1 MKDST
6 LCILAL
12 SLASILMF
20 GFTYASILAYSCE
33 SSSIG
38 DKIYQILQ
46 HILPTKGNCV
56 DQPIGIWLLPAG
68 ATMFMFIA
76 SRPHLKAI
84 RERETRHE

>member
-6 LCILAL
+6 LCLIAL
-12 SLASILMF
+12 ICTSILMF

-38 DKIYQILQ
+38 DKIYQVLQ

-56 DQPIGIWLLPAG
+56 DMPIGIWLLPAG
-68 ATMFMFIA
+68 ATLFMFLV

-84 RERETRHE
+84 RERESKA